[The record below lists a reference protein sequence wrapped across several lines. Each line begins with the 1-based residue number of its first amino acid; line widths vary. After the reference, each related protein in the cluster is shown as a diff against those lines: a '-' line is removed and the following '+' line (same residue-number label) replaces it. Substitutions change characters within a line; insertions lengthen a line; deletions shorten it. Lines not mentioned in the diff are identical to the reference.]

1 MQGEQFVAIADQV
14 SASIRAISPY
24 QPGKPIA
31 ELAREMGLR
40 EADIVKLAS
49 NENPLGMSP
58 AAREAIA
65 RELHDLPRYP
75 DGNGFELK
83 AALSARTGIEPGR
96 IVLGNGSND
105 VLDLVARTFLSAGGE
120 AIFSEHGFA
129 VYPISTLA
137 AGGKPVQVPAK
148 AYGHD
153 LDAMAAAINE
163 RTRVVFIANPN
174 NPTGTFLPGAELEAF
189 VARVPENVLVVLD
202 EAYTE
207 FLPDED
213 RYDSIAWLATY
224 PNLLVSR
231 TFSKAYGLAG
241 LRVGFGLGSAEVI
254 DLLNRVRQPFNVSSL
269 ALAAAAAALGDQ
281 SFVERS
287 AEINR
292 RGMAQLTDAFVRLGL
307 DWIPSWGNFVTVRV
321 GNAAGVNLSLLKQG
335 VIVRPIG
342 GYGLPEWLRVSI
354 GLPEEN
360 QRFIDALGVAL
371 DQEGGK

>member
-1 MQGEQFVAIADQV
+1 VGIADQV

-24 QPGKPIA
+24 QPGKPIG

-49 NENPLGMSP
+49 NENPLGMSHK
-58 AAREAIA
+58 AREAIA

-83 AALSARTGIEPGR
+83 AALSARTGIAPNR

-105 VLDLVARTFLSAGGE
+105 VLDLVARTFLSPGDE

-137 AGGKPVQVPAK
+137 AGGVPVQVPAK
-148 AYGHD
+148 DFGHD
-153 LDAMAAAINE
+153 LDAMVAAITP
-163 RTRVVFIANPN
+163 RTRVIFIANPN
-174 NPTGTFLPGAELEAF
+174 NPTGTFLPGAALATF
-189 VARVPENVLVVLD
+189 LARVPDEVVVVLD

-207 FLPDED
+207 YLPVED
-213 RYDSIAWLATY
+213 RYDSIAWLARF
-224 PNLLVSR
+224 PNLIVSR

-241 LRVGFGLGSAEVI
+241 LRVGFGLASVELI

-281 SFVERS
+281 EFVARS
-287 AEINR
+287 AELNR
-292 RGMAQLTDAFVRLGL
+292 RGMVQLTGAFGRLGL
-307 DWIPSWGNFVTVRV
+307 EWIPSWGNFVTVRV
-321 GNAAGVNLSLLKQG
+321 GDAARVNQQLLRQG
-335 VIVRPIG
+335 VIVRPIA

-360 QRFIDALGVAL
+360 ARFIEALGRVL
-371 DQEGGK
+371 DTEAAS